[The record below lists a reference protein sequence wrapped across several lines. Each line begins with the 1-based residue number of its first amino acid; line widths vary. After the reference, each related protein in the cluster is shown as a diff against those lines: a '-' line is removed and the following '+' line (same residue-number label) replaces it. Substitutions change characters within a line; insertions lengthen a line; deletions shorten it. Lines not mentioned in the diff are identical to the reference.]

1 MLKTD
6 LSKSKSSQRWHLLCR
21 ASQRFPFFPCLL
33 GPPPSPAM
41 FEQGPQTISTA
52 PGPSPFGCQSPSQA
66 DGSRT
71 RKDGFQ
77 VALPFGSSLCAGPLG
92 MAAWRGGC
100 GIPDSRHRCYPGRAA
115 SRHGSLYSWSMRVG
129 AWTGFPGVSILS
141 HKRLS
146 GS

>member
-52 PGPSPFGCQSPSQA
+52 PGPSPFGCQSLCQA

-77 VALPFGSSLCAGPLG
+77 AALPFGSSLCAGPPG

-141 HKRLS
+141 HKRPS